1 MKQITLICA
10 GGFSTSM
17 LVASMEEAAK
27 NQGLEVVV
35 RAASESRFV
44 EYENETDILLLGP
57 QVGFLVDDFK
67 AKYAGK
73 AMKVAVIDSMDYGMM
88 NGEKVLKDALTM

>member
-1 MKQITLICA
+1 MKKITLVCA

-17 LVASMEEAAK
+17 LVVNMEEAAQ
-27 NQGLEVVV
+27 NQGLEVTI
-35 RAASESRFV
+35 RAASETRFT

-67 AKYAGK
+67 AKYAAKG
-73 AMKVAVIDSMDYGMM
+73 MKIAIIDSMDYGMM
-88 NGEKVLKDALTM
+88 NGEKVLKDALNM